1 MNLVYSMSELAADF
15 VEAWL
20 CYHFVS
26 LFLGKPANKKGGF
39 LLLSIVLIAFL
50 QGMKALDIEPLI
62 TTLWFVF
69 FVCITTAV
77 FFQVDAF
84 YAVSLVS
91 FYILCVYII
100 DFFCMS
106 AIGVLGDNI
115 QFARLVMSQ
124 LSLWRVFYLAVN
136 KALLLLFYLLS
147 RWVLKRKLLYS
158 PGLLFAVSFLGL
170 SGAGFLSWLTIKET
184 NVHAL
189 FSWSM
194 CLVMLSLFYLLL
206 RFYTDYR
213 GERELRELRELREQ
227 IVQQEY
233 EGLKDQQREREL
245 SDHDMKNHLLVL
257 HSLIEGQR
265 IKEAKSYL
273 ERISRPF
280 LERSDLIWTGNE
292 TLDLLINQV
301 RRRAKQKGVSFTIET
316 DAVPLGHMEEEDVCS
331 LFANLL
337 DNAYEAAAE
346 MEAGQGWIRL
356 KIRRAREMLF
366 VELENSM
373 AEPPRKKAGGL
384 LSSKKDSR
392 LHGLGLLSARRIVS
406 KYGGHLE
413 YDWQKGIFV
422 ITVTFLGQ
430 VM

>member
-1 MNLVYSMSELAADF
+1 MNPVYSLSELAADF
-15 VEAWL
+15 VQAWL

-26 LFLGKPANKKGGF
+26 LFLGKPVNKKGGF
-39 LLLSIVLIAFL
+39 LLLSIVLIASL
-50 QGMKALDIEPLI
+50 QGMKALEIEPLI

-69 FVCITTAV
+69 FICLTTAV

-100 DFFCMS
+100 DFFCIS
-106 AIGVLGDNI
+106 AIGVLGDNR
-115 QFARLVMSQ
+115 QFAKFVMSQ

-136 KALLLLFYLLS
+136 KVLLLLFYLLA
-147 RWVLKRKLLYS
+147 RWVLKRKLIYS

-170 SGAGFLSWLTIKET
+170 SGAGFLSWLTIRET

-213 GERELRELRELREQ
+213 GERKLRELRELREQ
-227 IVQQEY
+227 IVRQEY
-233 EGLKDQQREREL
+233 ESLKDQQREREL
-245 SDHDMKNHLLVL
+245 LDHDRKNHLLVL
-257 HSLIEGQR
+257 HSLLKGYRTE
-265 IKEAKSYL
+265 EAKDYL
-273 ERISRPF
+273 ERISKPF
-280 LERSDLIWTGNE
+280 LEGSNLIWTGNE

-301 RRRAKQKGVSFTIET
+301 RRRAKQKGVSFTIEA
-316 DAVPLGHMEEEDVCS
+316 DAVPLGRMEEEDVCS

-337 DNAYEAAAE
+337 DNACEAAAK
-346 MEAGQGWIRL
+346 MEAGRGWMRL
-356 KIRRAREMLF
+356 KIRRAGEMLF

-373 AEPPRKKAGGL
+373 AEPPRKKAGIL
-384 LSSKKDSR
+384 ISSKKDNR
-392 LHGLGLLSARRIVS
+392 LHGLGLSSIRRVVS
-406 KYGGHLE
+406 KYGGCLE
-413 YDWQKGIFV
+413 YDWQKGSFL